1 MVGCRVRIASMI
13 VYICASIF
21 KSFDHICFVLLRF
34 TCKVEIGIVRKSGNL
49 DVGAV
54 LDKLFDNV

>member
-1 MVGCRVRIASMI
+1 
-13 VYICASIF
+13 
-21 KSFDHICFVLLRF
+21 
-34 TCKVEIGIVRKSGNL
+34 VEIGIVRKSGNL

>member
-1 MVGCRVRIASMI
+1 MVGCRVRIASKI

-21 KSFDHICFVLLRF
+21 KSFDHIRFVLLRF
-34 TCKVEIGIVRKSGNL
+34 TCEVEIGFVRKSGNL